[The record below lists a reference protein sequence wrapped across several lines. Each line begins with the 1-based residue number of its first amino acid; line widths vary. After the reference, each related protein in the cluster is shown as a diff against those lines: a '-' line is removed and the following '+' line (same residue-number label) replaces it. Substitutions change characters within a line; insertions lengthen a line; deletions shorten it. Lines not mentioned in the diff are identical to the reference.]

1 MSEEKR
7 LEDAAD
13 NHAWGGPHQNLHR
26 KVLLARDSF
35 KAGAL
40 WQKEQERKAVCSYC
54 NGLGYDPYPNHDT
67 TMRPCPECEDRKY
80 IINEQALLLNATAD
94 RAGDLQY
101 ELTKA
106 NHTIL
111 SLTEE
116 LSRANARIEELTSKN
131 LELVRKYDDL
141 YEKANRG

>member
-1 MSEEKR
+1 MEGNEIEK
-7 LEDAAD
+7 AA
-13 NHAWGGPHQNLHR
+13 P
-26 KVLLARDSF
+26 
-35 KAGAL
+35 
-40 WQKEQERKAVCSYC
+40 CSYC

-80 IINEQALLLNATAD
+80 IIDEQAILLNATAN

-111 SLTEE
+111 SLTAELISLRAELTRTNAQLDEMVTKYNE
-116 LSRANARIEELTSKN
+116 LSK
-131 LELVRKYDDL
+131 KYADL
-141 YEKANRG
+141 YTKHYSQ